1 MSIISVAITNCGDGH
16 SDSWEKLDLAEQLMN
31 IKPDSALTIIE
42 DIDTSTLK
50 GEEELARYAILKSMA
65 LDKNWIDATTFDII
79 NPAVKYYIK
88 HGTADEKCRVLY
100 YQGRIFQNQ
109 GNEDSAME
117 KFINAA
123 DLKNEITDSLLLANN
138 FVAMGTLY
146 FQQYKI
152 NKFIESNLEAA
163 KLYCAA
169 GNKPYGIMSYA
180 NVIDGYMMSNCRS
193 SADSIISI
201 CRSLMQGNQDYEDIL
216 FSSFLSYVIKF
227 GTPEE
232 TKKFLEEHKDRD
244 LSQDDILNFAQG
256 YSKIEE
262 HEKAQN
268 TISNIKIEGNVSD
281 SLKYLATKTRIHEK
295 MGDYKHALT
304 FFRAYTIMQE
314 RYQNKLISQDLLF
327 ADKRHQLEKAHLIQI
342 QNRDRII
349 SAIICGSFVLLIIVG
364 WIYYKLRLSR
374 SEREITKKEIEN
386 LQLTQENIHKEKE
399 RIELERD
406 KRTLE
411 AHNLKLEQDNLRKE
425 NEKIALERDNKALEA
440 KNLEIEKQ
448 RLVAEQRQHELE
460 AANLLLEKKR
470 LEEER
475 DNLKKLLNKQKELS
489 KPIQESIK
497 MRLDIL
503 NSLLAK
509 EISSNDNYA
518 KPYNKWIESIFRDR
532 NEFMNST
539 RLAFSASH
547 PRLIKYLE
555 QHELT
560 IDEINYLCLY
570 AIGLR
575 GKEVG
580 EYIQL
585 KRHYNISCEIRKK
598 LGIDVHETN
607 IGKYI
612 RRKMN
617 EL

>member
-1 MSIISVAITNCGDGH
+1 
-16 SDSWEKLDLAEQLMN
+16 
-31 IKPDSALTIIE
+31 
-42 DIDTSTLK
+42 
-50 GEEELARYAILKSMA
+50 
-65 LDKNWIDATTFDII
+65 
-79 NPAVKYYIK
+79 
-88 HGTADEKCRVLY
+88 
-100 YQGRIFQNQ
+100 
-109 GNEDSAME
+109 
-117 KFINAA
+117 
-123 DLKNEITDSLLLANN
+123 
-138 FVAMGTLY
+138 MGTLY

-425 NEKIALERDNKALEA
+425 NEKIALERNKKALEAHNLKLEQDNLRKENEKIALERDNKALEA

>member
-1 MSIISVAITNCGDGH
+1 M
-16 SDSWEKLDLAEQLMN
+16 AEQLMN

-374 SEREITKKEIEN
+374 SEREITKK
-386 LQLTQENIHKEKE
+386 
-399 RIELERD
+399 
-406 KRTLE
+406 
-411 AHNLKLEQDNLRKE
+411 
-425 NEKIALERDNKALEA
+425 
-440 KNLEIEKQ
+440 
-448 RLVAEQRQHELE
+448 
-460 AANLLLEKKR
+460 
-470 LEEER
+470 
-475 DNLKKLLNKQKELS
+475 
-489 KPIQESIK
+489 
-497 MRLDIL
+497 
-503 NSLLAK
+503 
-509 EISSNDNYA
+509 
-518 KPYNKWIESIFRDR
+518 R
-532 NEFMNST
+532 N
-539 RLAFSASH
+539 
-547 PRLIKYLE
+547 
-555 QHELT
+555 
-560 IDEINYLCLY
+560 
-570 AIGLR
+570 
-575 GKEVG
+575 
-580 EYIQL
+580 
-585 KRHYNISCEIRKK
+585 
-598 LGIDVHETN
+598 
-607 IGKYI
+607 
-612 RRKMN
+612 
-617 EL
+617 